1 MSGSWTHDTTVLEVE
16 PLRGLRLRVRFRDGT
31 EGQVESP
38 YGKCDYPGGFSAV
51 RIHQGGVAWGTGH
64 ELLDISGTWLYQQA
78 TGLSDMDLAPGQHA
92 TRVVDVQ
99 PRGKYRVWV
108 RFRDGTEG
116 IADLGDLAGKGV
128 FKQWDDPD
136 VWASV
141 RVESDTLAW
150 GSSDPA
156 ERLDI
161 SRGSL
166 YIRVTGLTWDDL
178 SSARF
183 ALSSAKRLRVS
194 RTSGSGP
201 NPGPLT

>member
-1 MSGSWTHDTTVLEVE
+1 MLCLMSGSWIYDTTVVGVE
-16 PLRGLRLRVRFRDGT
+16 PLGELYLRVRFRDGT

-38 YGKCDYPGGFSAV
+38 YGKWDYPGGFSAV
-51 RIHQGGVAWGTGH
+51 RIHQGGVAWGSGND
-64 ELLDISGTWLYQQA
+64 LLDISGAWLYQQV
-78 TGLSDMDLAPGQHA
+78 TGLSDMALAPEQHA

-99 PRGKYRVWV
+99 PRDKYCVWV

-128 FKQWDDPD
+128 FKQWDHPD
-136 VWASV
+136 VWGSV
-141 RVESDTLAW
+141 RIEDDTLAW
-150 GSSDPA
+150 GSSDPT

-178 SSARF
+178 SSASF
-183 ALSSAKRLRVS
+183 TLSSAKRLSVS
-194 RTSGSGP
+194 A
-201 NPGPLT
+201 